1 MEKKE
6 RENIVKNGSKISAHT
21 LFFLRLV
28 SMRNRLRVNQFE
40 YVAII
45 LVKATAAHRSDHD
58 ASSGMHA
65 G

>member
-1 MEKKE
+1 M
-6 RENIVKNGSKISAHT
+6 
-21 LFFLRLV
+21 V